1 MGILARRRRSGLVL
15 WKVQSIMTSA
25 EVLANLLSDVEREA
39 SARRCAPEA
48 TYRLQFHA
56 GFTFQDAAHLASYL
70 HDLGLSH
77 IYASPYLKARPGS
90 KHGYDVLDHQ
100 HLNPEIGSDADYA
113 AYIEALHRHNL
124 GQILDVVP
132 NHMGIV
138 GNENIWWNDVLENG
152 PSSPYANYFDIAWQA
167 SPRPALRDRVLLP
180 LLGDPY
186 GQVLEAGQIRLRYEA
201 GVFTLNYY
209 EHRLPVAPCT
219 WSRILSYNLDKL
231 EATLGKD
238 SPHFLEYQSILTAVR
253 NLPARTETS
262 PDRVAERQR
271 EKEVIKRRLAVLTD
285 SCAEARE
292 HLLAVVNL
300 FNGTPGNPP
309 SFDLL
314 DGLLDDQPYRLSSW
328 RVASDEINYRR
339 FFDINELAALRMER
353 SEVFAATHTLIFQ
366 LLRECKVNGLRIDHP
381 DGLFDPRQYL
391 RRLQRHYLL
400 ELARQIYQ
408 SRPDYQK
415 IEWSELEG
423 PLLVR
428 INSGALPERPLYV
441 VVEKILGS
449 NETLPADWP
458 VHGTTGYDFLN
469 VLGGLF
475 VDPATSRAFTTLYRD
490 WIEDYTPF
498 PEVVYQKKILI
509 LQLSLSSELQMLSL
523 TLDRLAQRQRWSR
536 DFTLHSL
543 RRVLRE
549 VIACFPV
556 YRSYIAG
563 GTVHDDDR
571 KYIDAAIRD
580 ARRRNPT
587 LNRSHFQFLRNILLL
602 RHDERASDEEIA
614 EQQRFAGQFQQV
626 TSPVMA
632 KGLEDTAFYVYN
644 RLTSL
649 NEVGGDPARFGISP
663 VLVHQYFAARQQ
675 HWPRALSA
683 TSTHDSKRSEDV
695 RARISVLSEMPDA
708 WRERLSRWSALNEPH
723 RIQVEDEK
731 APDRNVEYLLYQ
743 TLLGAWPVEPY
754 SEEEYAAFV
763 GRIQAYIEK
772 ATHEAKV
779 HTSWINPNA
788 DYDQALRQFV
798 GRILDP
804 KVSCDFLDDLR
815 DFQRHISRYGFFN
828 SLSQCLLKIAAPG
841 VPDLYQGTELWD
853 FSLVDPDNRRPVDY
867 EKRRRL
873 LAELLERSYP
883 PKARGALV
891 DELVDTMADGR
902 IKLYVTALAL
912 RCQRA
917 HPGLFSVGSYSAL
930 EPVGAKAEHVFS
942 FVRRHHD
949 RIALA
954 AAPRLIAK
962 LMPDSAG
969 LPHGCKI
976 WGDTM
981 LPLPEE
987 LGDRVWR
994 SLFTGETLTAV
1005 AHQGRRALPAAQVFA
1020 HFPVALLLDHE
1031 EQPSGEKEA
1040 NNFKVV

>member
-1 MGILARRRRSGLVL
+1 
-15 WKVQSIMTSA
+15 MTSA
-25 EVLANLLSDVEREA
+25 EVLASLLSDVEREA
-39 SARRCAPEA
+39 TARRCTPEA

-70 HDLGLSH
+70 HDLGISH
-77 IYASPYLKARPGS
+77 VYASPYLKARPGS

-113 AYIEALHRHNL
+113 VYIDALQRHNL

-152 PSSPYANYFDIAWQA
+152 PSSPYANFFDIAWQA

-186 GQVLEAGQIRLRYEA
+186 GQALEAGQIRLRYEA
-201 GVFTLNYY
+201 GAFTLHYY

-219 WSRILSYNLDKL
+219 WSRILGHNLDKL

-238 SPHFLEYQSILTAVR
+238 SPHLLEYQSILTAVR
-253 NLPARTETS
+253 NLPARNETS
-262 PDRVAERQR
+262 GERIAERQR
-271 EKEVIKRRLAVLTD
+271 EKEVIKRRLAVLAD
-285 SCAEARE
+285 SCAEVRE
-292 HLLAVVNL
+292 HLHAVVAL
-300 FNGTPGNPP
+300 FNGTPGDAH

-314 DGLLDDQPYRLSSW
+314 DELLDDQAYRLSSW

-353 SEVFAATHTLIFQ
+353 SEVFTATHTLIFQ
-366 LLRECKVNGLRIDHP
+366 LLRERKVNGLRIDHP

-400 ELARQIYQ
+400 ELARQVYQ
-408 SRPDYQK
+408 SRPEYQQV
-415 IEWSELEG
+415 EWSELEG

-428 INSGALPERPLYV
+428 INSGALPERSLYV

-449 NETLPADWP
+449 NEDLPADWP

-475 VDPATSRAFTTLYRD
+475 VDPAAARTFTTLYRD

-498 PEVVYQKKILI
+498 GEVIYQKKLLI
-509 LQLSLSSELQMLSL
+509 LSLSLSSELQMLSL
-523 TLDRLAQRQRWSR
+523 LLDRLAQRQRWSR

-571 KYIDAAIRD
+571 RYIDTAIRD

-602 RHDERASDEEIA
+602 RHGERAGDEEID

-649 NEVGGDPARFGISP
+649 NEVGGDPGRFGIP
-663 VLVHQYFAARQQ
+663 PAVVHQNFAARQQ
-675 HWPRALSA
+675 HWPRALST

-695 RARISVLSEMPDA
+695 RARISVLSEIADT
-708 WRERLSRWSALNEPH
+708 WLVRLHHWSILNEPH
-723 RIQVEDEK
+723 RVQVEEEK
-731 APDRNVEYLLYQ
+731 APDSNVEYLLYQ
-743 TLLGAWPVEPY
+743 TLLGAWPIEPY

-763 GRIQAYIEK
+763 GRIQAYMEK

-788 DYDQALRQFV
+788 DYDQALRQFI

-804 KVSCDFLDDLR
+804 AISREFLDNLQ
-815 DFQRHISRYGFFN
+815 DFQRRISRWGFFN

-841 VPDLYQGTELWD
+841 APDIYQGTELWD

-873 LAELLERSYP
+873 LAELLERSCP
-883 PKARGALV
+883 PTARGVLA
-891 DELVDTMADGR
+891 DELVDSMDDGR
-902 IKLYVTALAL
+902 IKMYVTAMAL
-912 RCQRA
+912 RCRRT
-917 HPGLFSVGSYSAL
+917 HPGLFSVGSYSAV

-949 RIALA
+949 RAVLT

-962 LMPDSAG
+962 LLPDFKV
-969 LPHGCKI
+969 LPLGSKI
-976 WGDTM
+976 WGETM

-987 LGDRVWR
+987 LGNRVWR
-994 SLFTGETLTAV
+994 SLFTGETLRAV
-1005 AHQGRRALPAAQVFA
+1005 SHQGRAALPAAQVFA
-1020 HFPVALLLDHE
+1020 RFPVALLLDHE
-1031 EQPSGEKEA
+1031 EQSNEDEPNG
-1040 NNFKVV
+1040 FKIV

>member
-1 MGILARRRRSGLVL
+1 
-15 WKVQSIMTSA
+15 MTSA
-25 EVLANLLSDVEREA
+25 EVLASLLSDVEREA
-39 SARRCAPEA
+39 TARRCAPEA

-56 GFTFQDAAHLASYL
+56 GFTFHDAAQLAPYL
-70 HDLGLSH
+70 HDLGITH
-77 IYASPYLKARPGS
+77 VYASPYLKARPGS

-113 AYIEALHRHNL
+113 AFSDALQRHNL

-167 SPRPALRDRVLLP
+167 SPRPALRDCVLLP
-180 LLGDPY
+180 LLGETY

-201 GVFTLNYY
+201 GVFTLHYF

-219 WSRILSYNLDKL
+219 WSNILSHDLDKL
-231 EATLGKD
+231 ETTLGKD
-238 SPHFLEYQSILTAVR
+238 SPPFHEYQSILTAVR

-262 PDRVAERQR
+262 PERIAERQR

-285 SCAEARE
+285 SCAEVRE
-292 HLLAVVNL
+292 HLLAVVAL
-300 FNGTPGNPP
+300 FNGKPGDPH

-314 DGLLDDQPYRLSSW
+314 DDLLDDQPYRLSSW

-353 SEVFAATHTLIFQ
+353 SEVFAATHVLIFR
-366 LLRECKVNGLRIDHP
+366 LLRERKLHGLRIDHP

-408 SRPDYQK
+408 SRPEYQS
-415 IEWSELEG
+415 IEWNELEG
-423 PLLVR
+423 PLLAR
-428 INSGALPERPLYV
+428 INSGALPERSLYV

-449 NETLPADWP
+449 GETLPADWP

-475 VDPATSRAFTTLYRD
+475 VDPAGARAFTTLYRD

-498 PEVVYQKKILI
+498 TEVVYEKKL
-509 LQLSLSSELQMLSL
+509 LTLNLSLSSELQMLSL
-523 TLDRLAQRQRWSR
+523 ALDRLAQQRRWSR

-571 KYIDAAIRD
+571 KYVDAAIRD

-587 LNRSHFQFLRNILLL
+587 LNRAHFQLLRNILLL
-602 RHDERASDEEIA
+602 RHDERASDVEIA

-626 TSPVMA
+626 TAPVMA

-649 NEVGGDPARFGISP
+649 NEVGGDPGRFGIAP
-663 VLVHQYFAARQQ
+663 IAVHQNFAARQQ
-675 HWPRALSA
+675 HWPRALST

-695 RARISVLSEMPDA
+695 RARISVLSEMPEA
-708 WRERLSRWSALNEPH
+708 WRERLYRWSALNEPH
-723 RIQVEDEK
+723 RIQVEDDK

-754 SEEEYAAFV
+754 SDDEYAAFV
-763 GRIQAYIEK
+763 GRIQAYMEK

-788 DYDQALRQFV
+788 DYDQALRQFI

-804 KVSCDFLDDLR
+804 AASPEFLGDIR
-815 DFQRHISRYGFFN
+815 GFQCRISHYGYLN
-828 SLSQCLLKIAAPG
+828 SLSQSLLKIAAPG
-841 VPDLYQGTELWD
+841 APDTYQGTELWD

-867 EKRRRL
+867 DKRRRL
-873 LAELLERSYP
+873 LAELLERSAQ
-883 PKARGALV
+883 PKARGDLAA
-891 DELVDTMADGR
+891 ELADARSDGR

-912 RCQRA
+912 RCRRA
-917 HPGLFSVGSYSAL
+917 HPGLFSVGSYSAI
-930 EPVGAKAEHVFS
+930 EPVGAKAEHVFG
-942 FVRRHHD
+942 FVRRHLD
-949 RIALA
+949 RVALA
-954 AAPRLIAK
+954 AVPRLVVK
-962 LMPDSAG
+962 LLPDATA
-969 LPHGCKI
+969 LPHGRQI

-987 LGDRVWR
+987 LGARTWH
-994 SLFTGETLTAV
+994 SLFTGATLRAQ
-1005 AHQGRRALPAAQVFA
+1005 AHQGRPVLPAAEMFA
-1020 HFPVALLLDHE
+1020 CFPVALLLDRAE
-1031 EQPSGEKEA
+1031 SLGDDSRIERR
-1040 NNFKVV
+1040 

>member
-1 MGILARRRRSGLVL
+1 
-15 WKVQSIMTSA
+15 MTSA
-25 EVLANLLSDVEREA
+25 EVLASLLSDLEREA
-39 SARRCAPEA
+39 TARRCAPEA

-56 GFTFQDAAHLASYL
+56 GFTFQDAAHFAPYL
-70 HDLGLSH
+70 RDLGVSH

-113 AYIEALHRHNL
+113 VYSDALREHNL

-138 GNENIWWNDVLENG
+138 GNENVWWNDVLENG
-152 PSSPYANYFDIAWQA
+152 PASPYANYFDIAWQL
-167 SPRPALRDRVLLP
+167 SPRPSLRDRVLLP
-180 LLGDPY
+180 LLGEPY
-186 GQVLEAGQIRLRYEA
+186 GQVLEAGQIRLHYET
-201 GVFTLNYY
+201 GTFTVHYF

-219 WSRILSYNLDKL
+219 WSKILSYDLDQL
-231 EATLGKD
+231 ETALGKD
-238 SPHFLEYQSILTAVR
+238 SLQLLEYQSILTGVR
-253 NLPARTETS
+253 NLPTRTETS
-262 PDRVAERQR
+262 PERIAERQR
-271 EKEVIKRRLAVLTD
+271 EKEVLKRRLAALTD
-285 SCAEARE
+285 SFAEIRE
-292 HLLAVVNL
+292 YLLAVVRI
-300 FNGTPGNPP
+300 FNGSPGDPH

-314 DGLLDDQPYRLSSW
+314 DELLDDQAYRLSSW

-353 SEVFAATHTLIFQ
+353 SEVFLATHKLIFQ
-366 LLRECKVNGLRIDHP
+366 FLRERKLSGLRIDHP

-408 SRPDYQK
+408 SRPEYQGV
-415 IEWSELEG
+415 EWNELER
-423 PLLVR
+423 PLLAR
-428 INSGALPERPLYV
+428 INSGALPERSLYV

-449 NETLPADWP
+449 NESLPPDWP

-475 VDPATSRAFTTLYRD
+475 VDPAGARAFTTLYRD

-498 PEVVYQKKILI
+498 PEVVYQKKLLI
-509 LQLSLSSELQMLSL
+509 LSLSLSSELQMLSL
-523 TLDRLAQRQRWSR
+523 ALDRLAQQRRWSR

-556 YRSYIAG
+556 YRSYIAEG
-563 GTVHDDDR
+563 AVHDDDK
-571 KYIDAAIRD
+571 KYIDAAIRE
-580 ARRRNPT
+580 ARKRNPT

-602 RHDERASDEEIA
+602 RHPERASDEEIA
-614 EQQRFAGQFQQV
+614 EQQRFTGQFQQV

-649 NEVGGDPARFGISP
+649 NEVGGDPARFGIPPP
-663 VLVHQYFAARQQ
+663 VVHQNFAARQQ
-675 HWPRALSA
+675 HWPRALSS

-708 WRERLSRWSALNEPH
+708 WRERLHHWSTLNEPH
-723 RIQVEDEK
+723 RVQVEDDK
-731 APDRNVEYLLYQ
+731 APDSNVEYLLYQ
-743 TLLGAWPVEPY
+743 TLLGAWPAEPY
-754 SEEEYAAFV
+754 SDEDYAAFI
-763 GRIQAYIEK
+763 GRIQEYTEK

-798 GRILDP
+798 GRILDAAASP
-804 KVSCDFLDDLR
+804 KFLDDFR
-815 DFQRHISRYGFFN
+815 AFQGKISRYGFFN

-841 VPDLYQGTELWD
+841 APDTYQGTELWD

-867 EKRRRL
+867 EKRRQL
-873 LAELLERSYP
+873 LAELLERSRLQ
-883 PKARGALV
+883 KAQGELAA
-891 DELVDTMADGR
+891 ELVETMADGR
-902 IKLYVTALAL
+902 IKLYVTAMSL
-912 RCQRA
+912 RCRRA
-917 HPGLFSVGSYSAL
+917 HPGLFSVGSYSAID
-930 EPVGAKAEHVFS
+930 PVGAKEEHIFS
-942 FVRRHHD
+942 FVRRHLD
-949 RIALA
+949 RAALV
-954 AAPRLIAK
+954 AAPRLPAK
-962 LMPDSAG
+962 LMPDPAG
-969 LPHGCKI
+969 LPHGAKV
-976 WGDTM
+976 WSDTM
-981 LPLPEE
+981 LLLPEE
-987 LGDRVWR
+987 LGDRLWH

-1005 AHQGRRALPAAQVFA
+1005 AYQGRPALRAAQVFA
-1020 HFPVALLLDHE
+1020 RFPVALLLDHVDGVE
-1031 EQPSGEKEA
+1031 NG
-1040 NNFKVV
+1040 VVFP

>member
-1 MGILARRRRSGLVL
+1 
-15 WKVQSIMTSA
+15 MTSA
-25 EVLANLLSDVEREA
+25 EVLSNLLSDMEREA
-39 SARRCAPEA
+39 AARRCAPEA

-56 GFTFQDAAHLASYL
+56 GFTFQDAAHLAPYL
-70 HDLGLSH
+70 HDLGISH
-77 IYASPYLKARPGS
+77 VYASPYLKARLGS
-90 KHGYDVLDHQ
+90 KHGYDVLDHR

-113 AYIEALHRHNL
+113 AYTDALRQHNL

-138 GNENIWWNDVLENG
+138 GNENVWWNDVLENG

-167 SPRPALRDRVLLP
+167 SPRPSLRDRVLLP

-186 GQVLEAGQIRLRYEA
+186 GQALEAGQIHLRYEA
-201 GVFTLNYY
+201 GVFTIHYY

-219 WSRILSYNLDKL
+219 WVKILGHDLDEL
-231 EATLGKD
+231 EATLSKD
-238 SPHFLEYQSILTAVR
+238 SLHLLEYQSILTSVR
-253 NLPARTETS
+253 NLPERTQTDPES
-262 PDRVAERQR
+262 VAERQR
-271 EKEVIKRRLAVLTD
+271 EKEVIKRRLAALTE
-285 SCAEARE
+285 SCAEIRE
-292 HLLAVVNL
+292 HLQAVVNL
-300 FNGTPGNPP
+300 FNGTPGAAH

-314 DGLLDDQPYRLSSW
+314 DNLLDDQPYRLSSW

-353 SEVFAATHTLIFQ
+353 SEVFTATHELIFQ
-366 LLRECKVNGLRIDHP
+366 LLRERKLNGLRIDHP

-400 ELARQIYQ
+400 ELARQVYQ
-408 SRPDYQK
+408 SRPEYQVV
-415 IEWSELEG
+415 EWSELEG
-423 PLLVR
+423 PLLAR
-428 INSGALPERPLYV
+428 INSGALPDRSLYV
-441 VVEKILGS
+441 VVEKILGVK
-449 NETLPADWP
+449 EALPADWP

-475 VDPATSRAFTTLYRD
+475 VDPAGASAFTILYRD
-490 WIEDYTPF
+490 WIEDFTPF
-498 PEVVYQKKILI
+498 AETVYQKKLLI

-523 TLDRLAQRQRWSR
+523 TLDRLAQRRRWSR

-556 YRSYIAG
+556 YRSYVAG

-580 ARRRNPT
+580 ARKRNPT
-587 LNRSHFQFLRNILLL
+587 LNRTHFQFLRNILLL
-602 RHDERASDEEIA
+602 RHDERTNDEEIE

-632 KGLEDTAFYVYN
+632 KGLEDTTFYVYN

-649 NEVGGDPARFGISP
+649 NEVGGDPSRFGVP
-663 VLVHQYFAARQQ
+663 PAAVHQDFAARQQ
-675 HWPRALSA
+675 HWTRALST

-695 RARISVLSEMPDA
+695 RARISVLSEMPQV
-708 WRERLSRWSALNEPH
+708 WRECLYRWSALNEPH
-723 RIQVEDEK
+723 RVQVEDEK

-743 TLLGAWPVEPY
+743 TLLGAWPPPPFPPPWGGEGE
-754 SEEEYAAFV
+754 SDEEYATFV
-763 GRIQAYIEK
+763 QRIQEYMEK

-804 KVSCDFLDDLR
+804 STSRPFLDDFLD
-815 DFQRHISRYGFFN
+815 FQRKISRCGFFN

-841 VPDLYQGTELWD
+841 APDTYQGTELWD

-867 EKRRRL
+867 HKRRL
-873 LAELLERSYP
+873 LLTELLERSRQL
-883 PKARGALV
+883 KARGELAC
-891 DELVDTMADGR
+891 ELVDNMTDGR

-912 RCQRA
+912 RCRRA
-917 HPGLFSVGSYSAL
+917 HPGLFTVGSYSAV
-930 EPVGAKAEHVFS
+930 EAVGPQSAHVFS
-942 FVRRHHD
+942 FVRRHLEQA
-949 RIALA
+949 ALV
-954 AAPRLIAK
+954 AAPRLMAK
-962 LMPDSAG
+962 LMPDAAAS
-969 LPHGCKI
+969 PHGRDI
-976 WGDTM
+976 WGDT
-981 LPLPEE
+981 LLSLPEE
-987 LGDRVWR
+987 LGDRTWH
-994 SLFTGETLTAV
+994 SLFTGATLTAV
-1005 AHQGRRALPAAQVFA
+1005 SHQGRPALPVEQVFSC
-1020 HFPVALLLDHE
+1020 FPVALLLDRAE
-1031 EQPSGEKEA
+1031 MLDE
-1040 NNFKVV
+1040 NNG

>member
-1 MGILARRRRSGLVL
+1 MGEFGHLR
-15 WKVQSIMTSA
+15 SIMTSA
-25 EVLANLLSDVEREA
+25 EILANLLSDVEREA
-39 SARRCAPEA
+39 TIRRCAPEA

-56 GFTFQDAAHLASYL
+56 GFTFQDAAHLAPYL
-70 HDLGLSH
+70 HDLGISH
-77 IYASPYLKARPGS
+77 VYASPYLKARPGS

-100 HLNPEIGSDADYA
+100 RLNPEIGSDADYA
-113 AYIEALHRHNL
+113 AYIDALHSHNL

-180 LLGDPY
+180 LLGEPY
-186 GQVLEAGQIRLRYEA
+186 GQVLEAGQIRLRYES
-201 GVFTLNYY
+201 GIFTIHYY

-219 WSRILSYNLDKL
+219 WYKILSYDLDKL
-231 EATLGKD
+231 ETTLGKD

-253 NLPARTETS
+253 NLPGRTETS
-262 PDRVAERQR
+262 AERIAERQR

-285 SCAEARE
+285 SCAEVRE
-292 HLLAVVNL
+292 HLHAVVAL
-300 FNGTPGNPP
+300 FNGTPGDPH

-314 DGLLDDQPYRLSSW
+314 DDLLDDQPYRLSSW

-353 SEVFAATHTLIFQ
+353 LEVFLATHVLIFQ
-366 LLRECKVNGLRIDHP
+366 LLRERKVNGLRIDHP

-391 RRLQRHYLL
+391 RRLQRYYLL

-408 SRPDYQK
+408 ARPEYQV
-415 IEWSELEG
+415 IEWNELEG
-423 PLLVR
+423 LLLAR
-428 INSGALPERPLYV
+428 LHSGALPERSLYV

-449 NETLPADWP
+449 SETLPADWP

-475 VDPATSRAFTTLYRD
+475 VDSAAVRAFTTLYRD

-498 PEVVYQKKILI
+498 SEVLYQKKLLI
-509 LQLSLSSELQMLSL
+509 LQMSLSSELQMLSL
-523 TLDRLAQRQRWSR
+523 ALDRLAQRRRWSR

-556 YRSYIAG
+556 YRSYIAE

-602 RHDERASDEEIA
+602 RHDERATDEEIT

-626 TSPVMA
+626 TAPVMA

-649 NEVGGDPARFGISP
+649 NEVGGDPSRFGIP
-663 VLVHQYFAARQQ
+663 PTAVHQNFAARQQ
-675 HWPRALSA
+675 HWPRALST

-695 RARISVLSEMPDA
+695 RARISVLSEMPEA
-708 WRERLSRWSALNEPH
+708 WRECLQRWSALNEPH
-723 RIQVEDEK
+723 RVQVEDEK

-754 SEEEYAAFV
+754 SDDEYATFV
-763 GRIQAYIEK
+763 GRIQAYMEK

-804 KVSCDFLDDLR
+804 AVSLEFLDDIR
-815 DFQRHISRYGFFN
+815 AFQRKISRYGFFN

-841 VPDLYQGTELWD
+841 TPDIYQGTELWD

-867 EKRRRL
+867 DKRRQL
-873 LAELLERSYP
+873 LAELLKRSCS
-883 PKARGALV
+883 PKGRQELAA
-891 DELVDTMADGR
+891 ELVNTMADGR

-912 RCQRA
+912 RCRRTY
-917 HPGLFSVGSYSAL
+917 PGLFSVGSYSAI
-930 EPVGAKAEHVFS
+930 EPVGSKAEHIFS

-949 RIALA
+949 YTALA
-954 AAPRLIAK
+954 AAPRLVAK
-962 LMPDSAG
+962 LLPDSTG

-987 LGDRVWR
+987 LGDRLWR

-1005 AHQGRRALPAAQVFA
+1005 AHQGRPALPAAQVFA
-1020 HFPVALLLDHE
+1020 HFPVALLLDRAE
-1031 EQPSGEKEA
+1031 ES
-1040 NNFKVV
+1040 

>member
-1 MGILARRRRSGLVL
+1 
-15 WKVQSIMTSA
+15 MTSA

-39 SARRCAPEA
+39 AVRRCTPEA

-56 GFTFQDAAHLASYL
+56 GFTFQDAAHLAPYL
-70 HDLGLSH
+70 EDLGVSH
-77 IYASPYLKARPGS
+77 VYASPYLKARPGS

-100 HLNPEIGSDADYA
+100 HLNPEIGSDADYT
-113 AYIEALHRHNL
+113 AYIEALHSHHL

-138 GNENIWWNDVLENG
+138 GNENVWWNDVLENG

-180 LLGDPY
+180 LLGETY
-186 GQVLEAGQIRLRYEA
+186 GQVLEAGQIRLHYDA
-201 GVFTLNYY
+201 GVFTLHYY

-219 WSRILSYNLDKL
+219 WHKILSYDLDKL
-231 EATLGKD
+231 TTTLGKD
-238 SPHFLEYQSILTAVR
+238 SPHLHEYQSILTAVR

-262 PDRVAERQR
+262 PERIAERQR

-285 SCAEARE
+285 SCAEVRE
-292 HLLAVVNL
+292 HLFAVVAL
-300 FNGTPGNPP
+300 FNGTPGDPH

-314 DGLLDDQPYRLSSW
+314 DDLLNDQPYRLSSW

-353 SEVFAATHTLIFQ
+353 MEVFSATHTLILQ
-366 LLRECKVNGLRIDHP
+366 LLRERKVNGLRIDHP

-408 SRPDYQK
+408 ARPEYQQ
-415 IEWSELEG
+415 IEWTELEG
-423 PLLVR
+423 PLLAR
-428 INSGALPERPLYV
+428 INSGALPERALYV
-441 VVEKILGS
+441 VVEKILAG

-469 VLGGLF
+469 ILGSLF
-475 VDPATSRAFTTLYRD
+475 VDAAAAPAFTTLYRD

-498 PEVVYQKKILI
+498 TEVVYQKKLLI

-523 TLDRLAQRQRWSR
+523 ALDWLAQRRRWSR
-536 DFTLHSL
+536 DFTLHSH
-543 RRVLRE
+543 RRLLRE

-571 KYIDAAIRD
+571 KYIDTAIRE
-580 ARRRNPT
+580 ARKRNPT

-602 RHDERASDEEIA
+602 RYNERATDEEIA

-626 TSPVMA
+626 TAPVMA

-649 NEVGGDPARFGISP
+649 NEVGGDPGRFGVAP
-663 VLVHQYFAARQQ
+663 AVVHQHFAARQQ
-675 HWPRALSA
+675 HWPRALST

-695 RARISVLSEMPDA
+695 RARISVLSELPDA
-708 WRERLSRWSALNEPH
+708 WREHLHRWSALNEPH
-723 RIQVEDEK
+723 RVQVEDDK

-743 TLLGAWPVEPY
+743 TLLGTWPVEPY
-754 SEEEYAAFV
+754 SDEEYKTFV
-763 GRIQAYIEK
+763 CRIQAYMEK

-804 KVSCDFLDDLR
+804 AVSPEFLNDLR
-815 DFQRHISRYGFFN
+815 AFQRRISRYGFLN

-841 VPDLYQGTELWD
+841 VPDIYQGTELWD

-867 EKRRRL
+867 DKRRRL
-873 LAELLERSYP
+873 LAELLRRSCTP
-883 PKARGALV
+883 QARYALAE
-891 DELVDTMADGR
+891 ELVTTMADGR

-912 RCQRA
+912 RCRRA
-917 HPGLFSVGSYSAL
+917 YPGLFSVGSYSAI
-930 EPVGAKAEHVFS
+930 EPVGSKAEHVFS
-942 FVRRHHD
+942 FVRHHND
-949 RIALA
+949 CTALA
-954 AAPRLIAK
+954 AAPRLVAK
-962 LMPDSAG
+962 LLPDPME
-969 LPHGCKI
+969 LPHGCPI
-976 WGDTM
+976 WRDTM
-981 LPLPEE
+981 LLLPEE
-987 LGDRVWR
+987 LGDRLWR

-1005 AHQGRRALPAAQVFA
+1005 PYQGRPALPAAQVFGR
-1020 HFPVALLLDHE
+1020 FPVALLLDRE
-1031 EQPSGEKEA
+1031 
-1040 NNFKVV
+1040 V